1 LGVKLAYRATG
12 ALEQPQTGTE
22 NNRGGRRQTMPLTV
36 SDFNVTNNTIT
47 ITFSD
52 AVFSKGQVGPTT
64 GFKDPLGM
72 TTPKAQEAFK
82 HDPLNAANYSVFDP
96 GSVDFQQPK
105 TIAKFSTGSAATTT
119 PPYAVP
125 TVVSPTT
132 ILITFTPSNPPPPN
146 PKEFEFFDGDWVNI
160 VLKHIRGFSE
170 SGDPGPGFEGD
181 FVNLAFQVKG
191 RGKTARITKDVEDAI
206 SYPILTQEVSYPTA
220 VTSRPGP
227 GAGFGSGGG
236 GGNQGLGQIA
246 SRAIGDALGWKPN
259 AGDAKGFVGALTQSF
274 SLTEVEGHVESK
286 WNQRTY
292 TVQSDL
298 AGVISGAQASLYA
311 RAKVAMDNCM
321 PLLDSLYP
329 LDPTADP
336 EFVKALKEMAK
347 SQIAEIVNQFGVV
360 PPSILRVNTYFRIL
374 MGEQSFRFNEDPR
387 VEVDPDKIRGTL
399 GSLRDNYGI
408 WFLQNGRDNEFNN
421 SVQDET
427 DITNF
432 RMISDYMTGL
442 LQSWLANGKYFLLST
457 TRLPAFLGTQ
467 LVLIS
472 RQLGVIAETV
482 NELRFALDSVF
493 IGPNE
498 RQTLLVEF
506 DDHWELPAMY
516 LEDVLTEI
524 ENSCTDELP
533 RLIRDGGRIAIT
545 NNLLP
550 VVQTLINMVQGAK
563 DPQNIDAL
571 PDGFSTARVKHAL
584 DDLSD
589 QLTQLFTQGQQVGM
603 RIPEP
608 MDVEV
613 EVLGREHQ
621 HRHQH

>member
-1 LGVKLAYRATG
+1 MTKADLAAWEHG
-12 ALEQPQTGTE
+12 
-22 NNRGGRRQTMPLTV
+22 
-36 SDFNVTNNTIT
+36 
-47 ITFSD
+47 
-52 AVFSKGQVGPTT
+52 
-64 GFKDPLGM
+64 
-72 TTPKAQEAFK
+72 
-82 HDPLNAANYSVFDP
+82 PLNPTNYSISDP
-96 GSVDFQQPK
+96 GSADFQQPL
-105 TIAKFSTGSAATTT
+105 TLAKFIGPTLPTTLPASPAIISERTLTISFVAQGT
-119 PPYAVP
+119 PPAKNY
-125 TVVSPTT
+125 
-132 ILITFTPSNPPPPN
+132 
-146 PKEFEFFDGDWVNI
+146 EFGDGDWVNI
-160 VLKHIRGFSE
+160 VLKHIHGLAE
-170 SGDPGPGFEGD
+170 PGDPVPAFEGD
-181 FVNLAFQVKG
+181 FVMIARQVAG
-191 RGKTARITKDVEDAI
+191 RGKAARITKDVEDAI
-206 SYPILTQEVSYPTA
+206 SYPILTEEVGYPPA

-236 GGNQGLGQIA
+236 GNQGLGQIA
-246 SRAIGDALGWKPN
+246 ARAIGDALGWKPN
-259 AGDAKGFVGALTQSF
+259 STDAKGFVGALTQSF
-274 SLTEVEGHVESK
+274 SLTEVEGHIESK

-311 RAKVAMDNCM
+311 RAKVAMDNCL
-321 PLLDSLYP
+321 PLIDGLYP

-336 EFVKALKEMAK
+336 EFVRALKEMAK
-347 SQIAEIVNQFGVV
+347 SQIAEIVKQFGVV

-374 MGEQSFRFNEDPR
+374 MGVKSFRFNDDPR
-387 VEVDPDKIRGTL
+387 VEADPDKIKGTL
-399 GSLRDNYGI
+399 GSLRDTYGI
-408 WFLQNGRDNEFNN
+408 WFQQNGGDNEFNN

-442 LQSWLANGKYFLLST
+442 LQSWLANGKYFMLNTS
-457 TRLPAFLGTQ
+457 RLPAFLGTQ

-498 RQTLLVEF
+498 RQTLLLEF

-524 ENSCTDELP
+524 ESSCTDELP
-533 RLIRDGGRIAIT
+533 RLIKDGGRIAIT

-550 VVQTLINMVQGAK
+550 VVQTLMNMVQAAH
-563 DPQNIDAL
+563 DPMNIDAL
-571 PDGFSTARVKHAL
+571 PDGFSTARVRHAL

-603 RIPEP
+603 QIPEP
-608 MDVEV
+608 LELEV
-613 EVLGREHQ
+613 QLSRRGKAQRI
-621 HRHQH
+621 

>member
-1 LGVKLAYRATG
+1 
-12 ALEQPQTGTE
+12 
-22 NNRGGRRQTMPLTV
+22 MPLTV
-36 SDFNVTNNTIT
+36 TDCIVTNTSIT
-47 ITFSD
+47 ISFSD
-52 AVFSKGQVGPTT
+52 PVFSRPFPTGWLQPPAPPTPVPPLHVPAAPGQRVAHE
-64 GFKDPLGM
+64 
-72 TTPKAQEAFK
+72 KALAKYEIELAAYQAAMVVYE
-82 HDPLNAANYSVFDP
+82 HSPLNPANYTVSDP
-96 GSVDFQQPK
+96 GSADFKQP
-105 TIAKFSTGSAATTT
+105 TAIGGMTNFSGGSATISIPSEGILTINFVAQGT
-119 PPYAVP
+119 PPAKNY
-125 TVVSPTT
+125 
-132 ILITFTPSNPPPPN
+132 
-146 PKEFEFFDGDWVNI
+146 EFGDGDWVNL
-160 VLKHIRGFSE
+160 VLKHIHGLYE
-170 SGDPGPGFEGD
+170 PGDPAPAFEGD
-181 FVNLAFQVKG
+181 FVMMARQVAG
-191 RGKTARITKDVEDAI
+191 RGKTARMIKDVEDAI
-206 SYPILTQEVSYPTA
+206 SYPILTQEVGYPPA

-227 GAGFGSGGG
+227 GAGFTSGGG
-236 GGNQGLGQIA
+236 AGQGLGQIA

-259 AGDAKGFVGALTQSF
+259 STDAKGFVGALTQSF
-274 SLTEVEGHVESK
+274 SLKEVEGHIESK

-311 RAKVAMDNCM
+311 RAKVAMDNCF
-321 PLLDSLYP
+321 PLLDGLYP

-336 EFVKALKEMAK
+336 EFVKALKDMAK

-374 MGEQSFRFNEDPR
+374 MGVDHFRFSDDPR

-399 GSLRDNYGI
+399 GSLRDTYGI

-442 LQSWLANGKYFLLST
+442 LQSWMANGKYFLLST

-506 DDHWELPAMY
+506 DDQWELPAMY
-516 LEDVLTEI
+516 LEDVLVEI
-524 ENSCTDELP
+524 ESSCTDELP

-550 VVQTLINMVQGAK
+550 VVQTLMNMVQGAK
-563 DPQNIDAL
+563 DAQNIDAL
-571 PDGFSTARVKHAL
+571 PDGFSTARVRHAL
-584 DDLSD
+584 DDLND

-608 MDVEV
+608 LELEV
-613 EVLGREHQ
+613 ELSRRGR
-621 HRHQH
+621 R

>member
-1 LGVKLAYRATG
+1 
-12 ALEQPQTGTE
+12 
-22 NNRGGRRQTMPLTV
+22 MPLTV
-36 SDFNVTNNTIT
+36 TDCVVTNNTIT

-52 AVFSKGQVGPTT
+52 PVFKKSQVGSAAWVSPPPPAN
-64 GFKDPLGM
+64 KNS
-72 TTPKAQEAFK
+72 A
-82 HDPLNAANYSVFDP
+82 LNPANYSIFDP
-96 GSVDFQQPK
+96 GSVDFSQPNQTLQAIITSK
-105 TIAKFSTGSAATTT
+105 GEARGFGVAASVTSDR
-119 PPYAVP
+119 AL
-125 TVVSPTT
+125 S
-132 ILITFTPSNPPPPN
+132 ISFTPAASRQN
-146 PKEFEFFDGDWVNI
+146 PKNYEFFDGDWVNI
-160 VLKHIRGFSE
+160 VLRNIQGRPE
-170 SGDPGPGFEGD
+170 AGDPTPGLEGD
-181 FVNLAFQVKG
+181 FLMIARQVPG
-191 RGKTARITKDVEDAI
+191 RGKMARMTKDVEDAI
-206 SYPILTQEVSYPTA
+206 SYPILTEEVGYPPA

-236 GGNQGLGQIA
+236 GNQGLGQIA
-246 SRAIGDALGWKPN
+246 TRAIGDALGWKPN
-259 AGDAKGFVGALTQSF
+259 AGDAKGFIGALTQSF
-274 SLTEVEGHVESK
+274 SLTEVEGHIESK

-298 AGVISGAQASLYA
+298 AGAISGAQASLYA

-321 PLLDSLYP
+321 PLLDGLYP

-336 EFVKALKEMAK
+336 EFVRALKEMAK
-347 SQIAEIVNQFGVV
+347 SQIAEIVKQFGVV
-360 PPSILRVNTYFRIL
+360 PPSILRVNTYFTIL
-374 MGEQSFRFNEDPR
+374 MGVKRLRFTENPS
-387 VEVDPDKIRGTL
+387 VESDPDKIGGTL
-399 GSLRDNYGI
+399 GSLRDTYGI
-408 WFLQNGRDNEFNN
+408 YFQRKGRDNEFNN

-442 LQSWLANGKYFLLST
+442 LQSWLANGKYFLLNTS
-457 TRLPAFLGTQ
+457 RLPAFLGTQ

-506 DDHWELPAMY
+506 DDQWELPAMY

-524 ENSCTDELP
+524 EDSCTDELP
-533 RLIRDGGRIAIT
+533 RLIKDGGRIAIT

-550 VVQTLINMVQGAK
+550 VVQTLMNMVQGAH

-571 PDGFSTARVKHAL
+571 PDGFSTARVRHAL

-603 RIPEP
+603 QIPEP
-608 MDVEV
+608 LDLEV
-613 EVLGREHQ
+613 EFPKKG
-621 HRHQH
+621 

>member
-1 LGVKLAYRATG
+1 
-12 ALEQPQTGTE
+12 
-22 NNRGGRRQTMPLTV
+22 MPLTV
-36 SDFNVTNNTIT
+36 TDCVVTNTSIT
-47 ITFSD
+47 ISFSD
-52 AVFSKGQVGPTT
+52 PVFTKTQVTAALGGAQP
-64 GFKDPLGM
+64 GWSWPKPSGM
-72 TTPKAQEAFK
+72 TKAELAAWE
-82 HDPLNAANYSVFDP
+82 HGPLNPTNYSISDP
-96 GSVDFQQPK
+96 GSADFQQPL
-105 TIAKFSTGSAATTT
+105 TLAKFIGPTLPTT
-119 PPYAVP
+119 PPA
-125 TVVSPTT
+125 SPAIISERTLT
-132 ILITFTPSNPPPPN
+132 ISFVAQGTPPAKNY
-146 PKEFEFFDGDWVNI
+146 EFGDGDWVNI
-160 VLKHIRGFSE
+160 VLKHIHGLAE
-170 SGDPGPGFEGD
+170 PGDPVPAFEGD
-181 FVNLAFQVKG
+181 FVMIARQVAG
-191 RGKTARITKDVEDAI
+191 RGKAARITKDVEDAI
-206 SYPILTQEVSYPTA
+206 SYPILTEEVGYPPA

-236 GGNQGLGQIA
+236 GNQGLGQIA
-246 SRAIGDALGWKPN
+246 ARAIGDALGWKPN
-259 AGDAKGFVGALTQSF
+259 SDDAKGFVGALTQSF

-311 RAKVAMDNCM
+311 RAKVAMDNCL
-321 PLLDSLYP
+321 PLIDGLYP

-336 EFVKALKEMAK
+336 EFVRALKEMAK
-347 SQIAEIVNQFGVV
+347 SQIAEIVKQFGVV

-374 MGEQSFRFNEDPR
+374 MGVKSFRFNDDPR
-387 VEVDPDKIRGTL
+387 VEADPDKIKGTL
-399 GSLRDNYGI
+399 GSLRDTYGI
-408 WFLQNGRDNEFNN
+408 WFQQNGGDNEFNN

-442 LQSWLANGKYFLLST
+442 LQSWLANGKYFMLNTS
-457 TRLPAFLGTQ
+457 RLPAFLGTQ

-498 RQTLLVEF
+498 RQTLLLEF

-524 ENSCTDELP
+524 ESSCTDELP
-533 RLIRDGGRIAIT
+533 RLIKDGGRIAIT

-550 VVQTLINMVQGAK
+550 VVQTLMNMVQAAH
-563 DPQNIDAL
+563 DPMNIDAL
-571 PDGFSTARVKHAL
+571 PDGFSTARVRHAL

-603 RIPEP
+603 QIPEP
-608 MDVEV
+608 LELEV
-613 EVLGREHQ
+613 QLSRRGKAQRI
-621 HRHQH
+621 

>member
-1 LGVKLAYRATG
+1 
-12 ALEQPQTGTE
+12 
-22 NNRGGRRQTMPLTV
+22 MPLTV

-47 ITFSD
+47 ISFSD
-52 AVFSKGQVGPTT
+52 TVFTKSQIKAGEAALAQGNPAPVAWAAVSTANKNSVVNP
-64 GFKDPLGM
+64 
-72 TTPKAQEAFK
+72 
-82 HDPLNAANYSVFDP
+82 ANYSIFDP
-96 GSVDFQQPK
+96 GSVDFKQPN
-105 TIAKFSTGSAATTT
+105 TLVATASGSATTQTAAAATF
-119 PPYAVP
+119 
-125 TVVSPTT
+125 VSPTT
-132 ILITFTPSNPPPPN
+132 ISITFTTPVTTNPPN
-146 PKEFEFFDGDWVNI
+146 PKAYEFFDGDWVNI
-160 VLKHIRGFSE
+160 VLKHIHGQPE
-170 SGDPGPGFEGD
+170 SGDPAPAFEGD
-181 FVNLAFQVKG
+181 FINLAFQVKG

-206 SYPILTQEVSYPTA
+206 SYPILTEEVGYPPA

-246 SRAIGDALGWKPN
+246 ARAIGDALGWKPN
-259 AGDAKGFVGALTQSF
+259 SSDAKGFVGALTQSF

-298 AGVISGAQASLYA
+298 AGAISGAQASLYA
-311 RAKVAMDNCM
+311 RAKVAMDNCL
-321 PLLDSLYP
+321 PLIDGLYP

-336 EFVKALKEMAK
+336 EFVRALKEMAK
-347 SQIAEIVNQFGVV
+347 SQIAEIVKQFGVV
-360 PPSILRVNTYFRIL
+360 PPSILRVNTYFKIL
-374 MGEQSFRFNEDPR
+374 MGVKSLRFSDDPR
-387 VEVDPDKIRGTL
+387 VESDPDKIGGTL
-399 GSLRDNYGI
+399 GSLRNTYGI
-408 WFLQNGRDNEFNN
+408 WFQRRGRDNEFNN

-432 RMISDYMTGL
+432 RMVSDYMTGL
-442 LQSWLANGKYFLLST
+442 LQSWLANGKYFLLNTS
-457 TRLPAFLGTQ
+457 RLPAFLGTQ

-498 RQTLLVEF
+498 RQTLLLEF
-506 DDHWELPAMY
+506 DDQWELPAMY

-524 ENSCTDELP
+524 EDSCTDELP

-550 VVQTLINMVQGAK
+550 VVQTLMNMVQGAH
-563 DPQNIDAL
+563 DPMNIDAL
-571 PDGFSTARVKHAL
+571 PDGYSTARVRHAL

-589 QLTQLFTQGQQVGM
+589 QLTQLYTQGQQVGM
-603 RIPEP
+603 QIPEP
-608 MDVEV
+608 LELEV
-613 EVLGREHQ
+613 EFSRRGK
-621 HRHQH
+621 

>member
-1 LGVKLAYRATG
+1 
-12 ALEQPQTGTE
+12 
-22 NNRGGRRQTMPLTV
+22 MPLTV
-36 SDFNVTNNTIT
+36 TDCIVTNTSIT
-47 ITFSD
+47 ISFSD
-52 AVFSKGQVGPTT
+52 QVFTKEQVGQPAVWLSTNWVLPHALPTNAAARAKLLQDYHSPLNPANYT
-64 GFKDPLGM
+64 IFDPNSADFSQGPLPLASTTSQHFAGFK
-72 TTPKAQEAFK
+72 A
-82 HDPLNAANYSVFDP
+82 
-96 GSVDFQQPK
+96 GS
-105 TIAKFSTGSAATTT
+105 I
-119 PPYAVP
+119 
-125 TVVSPTT
+125 SPASQGNPSIS
-132 ILITFTPSNPPPPN
+132 ILSDRSIGLTFTPQNLN
-146 PKEFEFFDGDWVNI
+146 PKNYEFFDGDWVNI
-160 VLKHIRGFSE
+160 VLKHIHGYSE
-170 SGDPGPGFEGD
+170 PGDPFPAFEGD
-181 FVNLAFQVKG
+181 FVMIARQVAGK
-191 RGKTARITKDVEDAI
+191 GKTARMIKDVEDAI
-206 SYPILTQEVSYPTA
+206 SYPILTQEVGYPPA

-227 GAGFGSGGG
+227 GAGFGTGG

-259 AGDAKGFVGALTQSF
+259 STDAKGFVGALTQSF
-274 SLTEVEGHVESK
+274 SLKEVEGHIESK

-311 RAKVAMDNCM
+311 RAKVAMDNCF
-321 PLLDSLYP
+321 PLLDGLYP

-336 EFVKALKEMAK
+336 EFVKALKDMAK

-374 MGEQSFRFNEDPR
+374 MGVDHFRFSDDPR

-399 GSLRDNYGI
+399 GSLRDTYGI
-408 WFLQNGRDNEFNN
+408 WFLQKGRDNEFNN

-442 LQSWLANGKYFLLST
+442 LQSWMANGKYFLLST

-506 DDHWELPAMY
+506 DDQWELPAMY
-516 LEDVLTEI
+516 LEDVLVEI
-524 ENSCTDELP
+524 ESSCTDELP

-550 VVQTLINMVQGAK
+550 VVQTLMNMVQGAK
-563 DPQNIDAL
+563 DAQNIDAL
-571 PDGFSTARVKHAL
+571 PDGFSTARVRHAL
-584 DDLSD
+584 DDLND

-608 MDVEV
+608 LELEV
-613 EVLGREHQ
+613 ELSRRGR
-621 HRHQH
+621 R

>member
-1 LGVKLAYRATG
+1 
-12 ALEQPQTGTE
+12 
-22 NNRGGRRQTMPLTV
+22 MPLTV
-36 SDFNVTNNTIT
+36 TDINVTNNSIT
-47 ITFSD
+47 ISFSD
-52 AVFSKGQVGPTT
+52 PVFTKSQV
-64 GFKDPLGM
+64 
-72 TTPKAQEAFK
+72 KAAQTALTAGTAATVPWLPVTQANK
-82 HDPLNAANYSVFDP
+82 NSVVNPANYSIFDP
-96 GSVDFQQPK
+96 GSADFQQPH
-105 TIAKFSTGSAATTT
+105 TLVTLAAAAAGTV
-119 PPYAVP
+119 PNAVA
-125 TVVSPTT
+125 TFVSPTT
-132 ILITFTPSNPPPPN
+132 ILITFTTPTTTTPPN
-146 PKEFEFFDGDWVNI
+146 PKGYEFFDGDWVNI
-160 VLKHIRGFSE
+160 VLKHIHGQPE
-170 SGDPGPGFEGD
+170 SGDPAPAFEGD

-191 RGKTARITKDVEDAI
+191 RGKTARMIKDVEDAI
-206 SYPILTQEVSYPTA
+206 SYPILTQEVGYPPA

-227 GAGFGSGGG
+227 GAGFTSGGG
-236 GGNQGLGQIA
+236 AGQGLGQIA
-246 SRAIGDALGWKPN
+246 ARAIGDALGWKPN
-259 AGDAKGFVGALTQSF
+259 STDAKGFVGALTQSF
-274 SLTEVEGHVESK
+274 SLSEVEGHVESK

-311 RAKVAMDNCM
+311 RAKVAQDNCL

-329 LDPTADP
+329 LDPTADS
-336 EFVKALKEMAK
+336 EFVKALRDMAK
-347 SQIAEIVNQFGVV
+347 SQIAEIVNQFGIV

-374 MGEQSFRFNEDPR
+374 MGAERFRFNDDPR
-387 VEVDPDKIRGTL
+387 VEVDPDRIRGTL
-399 GSLRDNYGI
+399 GSLRDTYGI
-408 WFLQNGRDNEFNN
+408 YFLQNGRDNEFNN

-457 TRLPAFLGTQ
+457 SRLPAFLGTQ

-498 RQTLLVEF
+498 RQTLLLEF
-506 DDHWELPAMY
+506 DDQWELPAMY

-524 ENSCTDELP
+524 ESSATDELP
-533 RLIRDGGRIAIT
+533 RLIRGGGRIAIT

-550 VVQTLINMVQGAK
+550 VVQTLMNMVQAAH
-563 DPQNIDAL
+563 DPQNLDAL
-571 PDGFSTARVKHAL
+571 PDGYSTARVRHAL
-584 DDLSD
+584 DDLND

-608 MDVEV
+608 LELEV
-613 EVLGREHQ
+613 ELSR
-621 HRHQH
+621 RRRP

>member
-1 LGVKLAYRATG
+1 
-12 ALEQPQTGTE
+12 
-22 NNRGGRRQTMPLTV
+22 MPLTV
-36 SDFNVTNNTIT
+36 TDLNVTNTQIT

-52 AVFSKGQVGPTT
+52 AVFTKSQVSTAAAATPTGSASWQIAGT
-64 GFKDPLGM
+64 KGFKNS
-72 TTPKAQEAFK
+72 A
-82 HDPLNAANYSVFDP
+82 LNPANYSVFDP
-96 GSVDFQQPK
+96 GSADFTRPLQIQ
-105 TIAKFSTGSAATTT
+105 
-119 PPYAVP
+119 
-125 TVVSPTT
+125 
-132 ILITFTPSNPPPPN
+132 PPPPAQPGSPIAGAQPN
-146 PKEFEFFDGDWVNI
+146 IMSDRTITITFPAPATPTPPLHPAGVEFGDGDWVNI
-160 VLKHIRGFSE
+160 VLKHIQGQPE
-170 SGDPGPGFEGD
+170 SGDPGPAFEGD

-191 RGKTARITKDVEDAI
+191 RGKMARITKDVEDAI
-206 SYPILTQEVSYPTA
+206 SYPILTEEVGYPPA

-236 GGNQGLGQIA
+236 GNQGLGQIA
-246 SRAIGDALGWKPN
+246 ARAIGDALGWKPN
-259 AGDAKGFVGALTQSF
+259 STDAKGFVGALTQSF
-274 SLTEVEGHVESK
+274 SLTEVEGHIESK

-311 RAKVAMDNCM
+311 RAKVAMDNCL
-321 PLLDSLYP
+321 PLIDGLYP

-336 EFVKALKEMAK
+336 EFVRALKEMAK
-347 SQIAEIVNQFGVV
+347 SQIAEIVKQFGVV

-374 MGEQSFRFNEDPR
+374 MGVKSFRFNDDPR
-387 VEVDPDKIRGTL
+387 VEADPDKIKGTL
-399 GSLRDNYGI
+399 GSLRDTYGI
-408 WFLQNGRDNEFNN
+408 WFQQNGGDNEFNN

-442 LQSWLANGKYFLLST
+442 LQSWLANGKYFMLNTS
-457 TRLPAFLGTQ
+457 RLPAFLGTQ

-498 RQTLLVEF
+498 RQTLLLEF

-524 ENSCTDELP
+524 ESSCTDELP
-533 RLIRDGGRIAIT
+533 RLIKDGGRIAIT

-550 VVQTLINMVQGAK
+550 VVQTLMNMVQAAH
-563 DPQNIDAL
+563 DPMNIDAL
-571 PDGFSTARVKHAL
+571 PDGFSTARVRHAL

-603 RIPEP
+603 QIPEP
-608 MDVEV
+608 LELEV
-613 EVLGREHQ
+613 QLSRRGKAQRI
-621 HRHQH
+621 

>member
-1 LGVKLAYRATG
+1 
-12 ALEQPQTGTE
+12 
-22 NNRGGRRQTMPLTV
+22 MPLTV
-36 SDFNVTNNTIT
+36 TDCIVTNNSIT
-47 ITFSD
+47 ISFSD
-52 AVFSKGQVGPTT
+52 AVFTKKQVADAVVSQPGWSWPKPAGMSKAELATWEH
-64 GFKDPLGM
+64 
-72 TTPKAQEAFK
+72 A
-82 HDPLNAANYSVFDP
+82 PLNPTNYSISDL
-96 GSVDFQQPK
+96 GSADFQQPS
-105 TIAKFSTGSAATTT
+105 TLAKFIGPTLPAFPSGPAA
-119 PPYAVP
+119 
-125 TVVSPTT
+125 SPAIISDRTLT
-132 ILITFTPSNPPPPN
+132 ITFTPQNLPNPPKN
-146 PKEFEFFDGDWVNI
+146 YEFNDGDWVNL
-160 VLKHIRGFSE
+160 VLKHIHGLYE
-170 SGDPGPGFEGD
+170 PGDPAPAFEGD
-181 FVNLAFQVKG
+181 FVMIARQVAG
-191 RGKTARITKDVEDAI
+191 RGKTARMIKDVEDAI
-206 SYPILTQEVSYPTA
+206 SYPILTQEVGYPPA

-227 GAGFGSGGG
+227 GAGYTSGGG
-236 GGNQGLGQIA
+236 AGQGLGQIA

-259 AGDAKGFVGALTQSF
+259 STDAKGFVGALTQSF
-274 SLTEVEGHVESK
+274 SLREVEGHIESK

-311 RAKVAMDNCM
+311 RAKVAMDNCF
-321 PLLDSLYP
+321 PLLDGLYP

-336 EFVKALKEMAK
+336 EFVRALKEMAK

-374 MGEQSFRFNEDPR
+374 MGVDHFRFKDDPR
-387 VEVDPDKIRGTL
+387 VEVDPDRIRGTL
-399 GSLRDNYGI
+399 GSLRDTYGI

-506 DDHWELPAMY
+506 DEQWELPAMY

-524 ENSCTDELP
+524 ESSCTDELP

-550 VVQTLINMVQGAK
+550 VVQTLMNMVQGAK
-563 DPQNIDAL
+563 DAQNIDAL
-571 PDGFSTARVKHAL
+571 PDGFSTARVRHAL
-584 DDLSD
+584 DDLND

-608 MDVEV
+608 LELEV
-613 EVLGREHQ
+613 ELSKRHKTPIGR
-621 HRHQH
+621 

>member
-1 LGVKLAYRATG
+1 
-12 ALEQPQTGTE
+12 
-22 NNRGGRRQTMPLTV
+22 MPLTV
-36 SDFNVTNNTIT
+36 TDCVVTNTSIT
-47 ITFSD
+47 ISFSD
-52 AVFSKGQVGPTT
+52 PVFTKTQVTAALGGTQP
-64 GFKDPLGM
+64 GWSWPKPSGM
-72 TTPKAQEAFK
+72 TKADLAAWE
-82 HDPLNAANYSVFDP
+82 HGPLNPTNYSISDP
-96 GSVDFQQPK
+96 GSADFQQPL
-105 TIAKFSTGSAATTT
+105 TLAKFIGPTLPTTLPASPAIISERTLTISFVAQGT
-119 PPYAVP
+119 PPAKNY
-125 TVVSPTT
+125 
-132 ILITFTPSNPPPPN
+132 
-146 PKEFEFFDGDWVNI
+146 EFGDGDWVNI
-160 VLKHIRGFSE
+160 VLKHIHGLAE
-170 SGDPGPGFEGD
+170 PGDPVPAFEGD
-181 FVNLAFQVKG
+181 FVMIARQVAG
-191 RGKTARITKDVEDAI
+191 RGKAARITKDVEDAI
-206 SYPILTQEVSYPTA
+206 SYPILTEEVGYPPA

-236 GGNQGLGQIA
+236 GNQGLGQIA
-246 SRAIGDALGWKPN
+246 ARAIGDALGWKPN
-259 AGDAKGFVGALTQSF
+259 STDAKGFVGALTQSF
-274 SLTEVEGHVESK
+274 SLTEVEGHIESK

-311 RAKVAMDNCM
+311 RAKVAMDNCL
-321 PLLDSLYP
+321 PLIDGLYP

-336 EFVKALKEMAK
+336 EFVRALKEMAK
-347 SQIAEIVNQFGVV
+347 SQIAEIVKQFGVV

-374 MGEQSFRFNEDPR
+374 MGVKSFRFNDDPR
-387 VEVDPDKIRGTL
+387 VEADPDKIKGTL
-399 GSLRDNYGI
+399 GSLRDTYGI
-408 WFLQNGRDNEFNN
+408 WFQQNGGDNEFNN

-442 LQSWLANGKYFLLST
+442 LQSWLANGKYFMLNTS
-457 TRLPAFLGTQ
+457 RLPAFLGTQ

-498 RQTLLVEF
+498 RQTLLLEF

-524 ENSCTDELP
+524 ESSCTDELP
-533 RLIRDGGRIAIT
+533 RLIKDGGRIAIT

-550 VVQTLINMVQGAK
+550 VVQTLMNMVQAAH
-563 DPQNIDAL
+563 DPMNIDAL
-571 PDGFSTARVKHAL
+571 PDGFSTARVRHAL

-603 RIPEP
+603 QIPEP
-608 MDVEV
+608 LELEV
-613 EVLGREHQ
+613 QLSRRGKAQRI
-621 HRHQH
+621 